1 MTAIVRKSDI
11 LTSIRVAL
19 PSERGESCVV
29 VAEAYWPGGA
39 GGEWFESLTHLSS
52 ISLKYFTKV
61 VDK

>member
-1 MTAIVRKSDI
+1 MTAIVRRSDI

-19 PSERGESCVV
+19 PSERGESCGV
-29 VAEAYWPGGA
+29 VAEAYWPGRA
-39 GGEWFESLTHLSS
+39 SGEWFESLTHLSS